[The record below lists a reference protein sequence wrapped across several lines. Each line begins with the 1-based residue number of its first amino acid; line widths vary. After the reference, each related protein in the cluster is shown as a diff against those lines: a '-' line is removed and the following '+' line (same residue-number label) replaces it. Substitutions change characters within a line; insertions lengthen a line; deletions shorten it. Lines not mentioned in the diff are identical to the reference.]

1 MRYTSINELG
11 LIRSSNQDRVLALK
25 SEHGFLAVVCDGIG
39 GGKAG
44 DVASQLTVDT
54 FSNAYKENPI
64 FNNDDDMIAWFR
76 KTLELAN
83 KTVFTKSLESKEFK
97 GMGTTI
103 VCVIIKGSRAIGFN
117 VGDSRLYEYRHS
129 KLNLLSHDQT
139 YAYQM
144 YLQNEITKA
153 EIQTHPRK
161 NVLINAVGIK
171 NSIQFETIR
180 VVDGWQRL
188 MLSTDGLHDFVPHGT
203 VELAFGLPIEESTEI
218 LKGLSL
224 DAGGFDNISFI
235 MIEDDKYD

>member
-1 MRYTSINELG
+1 MKHTSINELG
-11 LIRSSNQDRVLALK
+11 LVRTSNQDRVLAL
-25 SEHGFLAVVCDGIG
+25 SHEDLFLAVVCDGIG
-39 GGKAG
+39 GGRAG
-44 DVASQLTVDT
+44 DVASEITVET
-54 FSNAYKENPI
+54 FRSS
-64 FNNDDDMIAWFR
+64 FNDDLKLSNDAEVIQWF
-76 KTLELAN
+76 KETLELAN
-83 KTVFTKSLESKEFK
+83 LNVFNKSLESKDYK

-103 VCVIIKGSRAIGFN
+103 IAVVIRGKRTIGFN

-144 YLQNEITKA
+144 YLQNEITKD
-153 EIQTHPRK
+153 EIAVHPRK

-171 NSIQFETIR
+171 DSINFETIR

-203 VELAFGLPIEESTEI
+203 IEQTFTLPIEQSTEI
-218 LKGLSL
+218 LKELSL

-235 MIEDDKYD
+235 LVEDEKYE